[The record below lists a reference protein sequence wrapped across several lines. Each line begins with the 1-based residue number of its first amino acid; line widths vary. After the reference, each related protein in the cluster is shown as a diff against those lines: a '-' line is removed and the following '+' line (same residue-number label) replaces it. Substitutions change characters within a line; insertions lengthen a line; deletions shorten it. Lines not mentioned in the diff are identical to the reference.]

1 MLSIPRSSTA
11 AARYHDQAAIRR
23 AGEGRDAAFDL
34 VRVADAE
41 AARLQSFPDGFNFV
55 GAMNPAFCQI
65 GNAVT
70 PLLTYQIAAGIAD
83 SLRNA
88 VIPSMAAE

>member
-1 MLSIPRSSTA
+1 MRRYDDPYNDLGPSSPHQSCPDCIIAMRGYDFREGQPACHQPATAMLSIPRSSTA

-41 AARLQSFPDGFNFV
+41 
-55 GAMNPAFCQI
+55 
-65 GNAVT
+65 
-70 PLLTYQIAAGIAD
+70 
-83 SLRNA
+83 LR
-88 VIPSMAAE
+88 